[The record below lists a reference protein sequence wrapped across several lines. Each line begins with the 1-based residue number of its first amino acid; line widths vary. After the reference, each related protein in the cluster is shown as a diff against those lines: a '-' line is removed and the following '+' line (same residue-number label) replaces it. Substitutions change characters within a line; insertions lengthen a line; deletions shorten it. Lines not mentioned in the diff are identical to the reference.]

1 MDDELTLVRAAA
13 RVIEERKGGRLVL
26 VDMRESSVPTGYF
39 LIAEGEGA
47 VQVRAIA
54 RALIDELPVAPG
66 RQEGVSEGRW
76 ALLDFGDFI
85 VHLFDREVRGFY
97 DLEGLWPDYVVSD
110 GLPGEG

>member
-26 VDMRESSVPTGYF
+26 VDMRESTIPTSYF
-39 LIAEGEGA
+39 LIAEGESTT
-47 VQVRAIA
+47 QVRAIA
-54 RALIDELPVAPG
+54 RALIDELPMAPG
-66 RQEGVSEGRW
+66 RQEGVNDGRW

-97 DLEGLWPDYVVSD
+97 DLEGLWPDYVVSSWS
-110 GLPGEG
+110 PSEG